1 MQICAKMRSVGA
13 ATQAKVLAA
22 GRTIERLPGLADGP
36 PVFGLRRVHQEE
48 EVKSRRQCA
57 IDRNACRTNEERKM
71 QITSPVV
78 MAQSESERLR
88 ARVVWLYHV
97 ENYTQNDIAKQLGIN
112 RVMVVRLL
120 AEARRRNEVRVSIS
134 SPLSDMVALERELE
148 IAFGVTRA
156 IVAPFSDPDG
166 DPTKVIA
173 AAAGTLI
180 SGMMKSGMVVGVGW
194 GRTLYNTLPFI
205 AGATLEDFRV
215 VSLLGGISAARRF
228 NPAEFAWQFAELFM
242 GEGFLVPAP
251 AVVDSPET
259 KHALLERC
267 GLAAIFE
274 MADKLDVAL
283 LSVGGISALTTSYR
297 TGYLSEADRRSLI
310 DAGAVGDVLYNFIDK
325 QGNLIDHEVNSRVI
339 SVNLDR
345 LRRTPERVLIS
356 GGPEKLHALLASL
369 ATIKPTTFVTD
380 EQTAKALLSAA
391 GRTDI

>member
-1 MQICAKMRSVGA
+1 MQ
-13 ATQAKVLAA
+13 
-22 GRTIERLPGLADGP
+22 
-36 PVFGLRRVHQEE
+36 
-48 EVKSRRQCA
+48 
-57 IDRNACRTNEERKM
+57 N
-71 QITSPVV
+71 TSPTM
-78 MAQSESERLR
+78 MAQSESDRLR

-97 ENYTQNDIAKQLGIN
+97 ENYTQNDIAGQLGIN

-134 SPLSDMVALERELE
+134 SPLADMVALERQIETL
-148 IAFGVTRA
+148 FGIRRV
-156 IVAPFSDPDG
+156 IVAPFSDVNG

-180 SGMMKSGMVVGVGW
+180 SGIMASGMVVGVGW

-228 NPAEFAWQFAELFM
+228 NPAEFAWQFAELFK

-267 GLAAIFE
+267 GLAAIFD

-297 TGYLSEADRRSLI
+297 AGYLSEADRRSLI

-325 QGNLIDHEVNSRVI
+325 DGKVIDHEVNSRVI
-339 SVNLDR
+339 SVSIDR

-356 GGPEKLHALLASL
+356 GGAEKLAALRASIK
-369 ATIKPTTFVTD
+369 TINPTTFVTD
-380 EQTAKALLSAA
+380 EQTAGALLTAA
-391 GRTDI
+391 DA